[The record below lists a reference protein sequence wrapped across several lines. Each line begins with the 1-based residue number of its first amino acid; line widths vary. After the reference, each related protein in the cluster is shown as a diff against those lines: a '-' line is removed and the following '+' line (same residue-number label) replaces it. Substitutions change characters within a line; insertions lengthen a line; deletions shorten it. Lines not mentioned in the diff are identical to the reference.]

1 MLNLT
6 SFLPPAL
13 VLAAAVAAPVQA
25 EPRAEPDETVDVRT
39 DDRRM
44 NAAKAKARRTLP
56 AFLAVLAAPAGA
68 RDLSFKYP
76 LEGWEHIW
84 VDDVVR
90 RGESLTGRLA
100 NNPRERGYR
109 LGQRVTVPLSE
120 ISDWAYRDAQGVM
133 RGHFTTRVLLSQLDP
148 AEARQIRDNFGW
160 KAPRARTSAQSGA
173 RSGAPARA
181 PAAAP

>member
-6 SFLPPAL
+6 PMLPPAL
-13 VLAAAVAAPVQA
+13 ALAALLSTPPAAAA
-25 EPRAEPDETVDVRT
+25 EPRAEPDATVDVRT

-56 AFLAVLAAPAGA
+56 SFLAVLAAPPAGA

-84 VDDVVR
+84 VEQVVR

-100 NNPRERGYR
+100 NNPQARGYR
-109 LGQRVTVPLSE
+109 LGQRVTVPLSAV
-120 ISDWAYRDAQGVM
+120 SDWAYRDGAGVM
-133 RGHFTTRVLLSQLDP
+133 QGHFTTRALLSQLAPD
-148 AEARQIRDNFGW
+148 EARQIREAFGW
-160 KAPRARTSAQSGA
+160 ATPRRRLSAA
-173 RSGAPARA
+173 KP
-181 PAAAP
+181 PP